1 MWEMIRDTI
10 TVLLIPALGWVM
22 LVSRAMEKAQL
33 QIDQHKLDIATLK
46 AEVKETSKQSQQ
58 IEITVGKIEA
68 KMEAIDSQLKKI
80 EEILRDL
87 QKSYKAG

>member
-1 MWEMIRDTI
+1 MWEMARDIITI
-10 TVLLIPALGWVM
+10 LLVPALGWVM

-33 QIDQHKLDIATLK
+33 QIEQHKLDIASLK
-46 AEVKETSKQSQQ
+46 AEIKETSKQSQQ

-68 KMEAIDSQLKKI
+68 KMEAIDNQLKKI

>member
-1 MWEMIRDTI
+1 MWEMVRDTI
-10 TVLLIPALGWVM
+10 TILLVPALGWVM

-33 QIDQHKLDIATLK
+33 QIEQHKLDIAALK
-46 AEVKETSKQSQQ
+46 AEVKEASKQSQQ
-58 IEITVGKIEA
+58 IEISVGKIEA
-68 KMEAIDSQLKKI
+68 KMEAIDDQLKKI

>member
-1 MWEMIRDTI
+1 MWEMARDIITI
-10 TVLLIPALGWVM
+10 LLVPALGWVM

-33 QIDQHKLDIATLK
+33 QIDQHKLDIASLK
-46 AEVKETSKQSQQ
+46 AEVKEASKQSQK

-68 KMEAIDSQLKKI
+68 KMEAIDDQLKKI

>member
-1 MWEMIRDTI
+1 MWEMARDIITI
-10 TVLLIPALGWVM
+10 LLVPALGWVM

-33 QIDQHKLDIATLK
+33 QIEQHKDILTLK

-68 KMEAIDSQLKKI
+68 KMEAINNQLEKI
-80 EEILRDL
+80 EELLKEIRA
-87 QKSYKAG
+87 SKAG

>member
-1 MWEMIRDTI
+1 MWEMARDIITI
-10 TVLLIPALGWVM
+10 LLVPALGWVM

-33 QIDQHKLDIATLK
+33 QIEQHKLDIAALK

-68 KMEAIDSQLKKI
+68 KMEAINNQLEKI
-80 EEILRDL
+80 EELLKEIRA
-87 QKSYKAG
+87 SKAG

>member
-33 QIDQHKLDIATLK
+33 QIEQHKLDISSLK
-46 AEVKETSKQSQQ
+46 AEVKEASKQSQQ
-58 IEITVGKIEA
+58 VEITVSKIEA
-68 KMEAIDSQLKKI
+68 KMEAINNQLEKI
-80 EEILRDL
+80 EELLKDIQRA
-87 QKSYKAG
+87 SRAG

>member
-1 MWEMIRDTI
+1 MWEMARDIITI
-10 TVLLIPALGWVM
+10 LLVPALGWVM

-33 QIDQHKLDIATLK
+33 QIEQHKLDIAALK
-46 AEVKETSKQSQQ
+46 AEVKEASKQSQQ
-58 IEITVGKIEA
+58 IEISVGKIEA
-68 KMEAIDSQLKKI
+68 KMEAIDDQLKKI

>member
-1 MWEMIRDTI
+1 MWEMARDII
-10 TVLLIPALGWVM
+10 TVLLVPALGWVM

-33 QIDQHKLDIATLK
+33 QIEQHKLDIAALK
-46 AEVKETSKQSQQ
+46 AEVKEASKQSQQ
-58 IEITVGKIEA
+58 IEISVGKIEA
-68 KMEAIDSQLKKI
+68 KMEAIDDQLKKI

>member
-33 QIDQHKLDIATLK
+33 QIDQHKLDIASLK
-46 AEVKETSKQSQQ
+46 AEVKEASKQSQK

-68 KMEAIDSQLKKI
+68 KMEAIDDQLKKI